1 MMRSHGLNRLAQAAH
16 RLFSLGVSSE
26 APKQVGVTPQ
36 FDMPH
41 GRLDFR
47 EGRFWVVVPAP
58 RVGTEDVVT
67 VDMTFEQWLELPP
80 VQYVVKLEL
89 SRQQPR
95 RPTGAA
101 SGPPASLPVP
111 HGYMEWRDGQNCV
124 ILTAYRTGTEEP
136 ATLEFTLWQWL
147 RLVPVRSAVEE
158 RLERWQWNKARQ
170 LGEI

>member
-1 MMRSHGLNRLAQAAH
+1 
-16 RLFSLGVSSE
+16 VSSK
-26 APKQVGVTPQ
+26 APKQIGVKPQ

-47 EGRFWVVVPAP
+47 EGQFWVIVPAP

-67 VDMTFEQWLELPP
+67 VDMTFDQWLELPP
-80 VQYVVKLEL
+80 VQYVIKLEL

-101 SGPPASLPVP
+101 SGSPASLPVP
-111 HGYMEWRDGQNCV
+111 CGHMEWKDGQNWV
-124 ILTAYRTGTEEP
+124 ILTAFRTGTKEP
-136 ATLEFTLWQWL
+136 VTLEFTLWQWL
-147 RLVPVRSAVEE
+147 ELRPVRYAVEE
-158 RLERWQWNKARQ
+158 RVERWQWNKARQ